1 MNTVN
6 AHTSERTYRISAVEK
21 AFVVLGLFS
30 TPPHRFTLSEIS
42 ARTQFSANQSFRL
55 LQTLVAVGYVRQ
67 IEDSKIY
74 CLGHRAFGLVPALFN
89 GDELILA
96 SREALDGVHAQT
108 GEIVSLVVLE
118 GDQSTI
124 CLYVRDDSDSPIVP
138 AGIGSLSGHLHA
150 GAVGRVLL
158 AYSDDAAVDRY
169 LDHNEP
175 LHTFTDR
182 TPKTREEV
190 WRFIRE
196 IRTQGIAV
204 SDGEVASGMY
214 GIAAPI
220 RNRTG
225 AVVAGITLA
234 ATISRSAPE
243 DRERHRALLTEAA
256 KRISSNLGYRAVVAL
271 G

>member
-1 MNTVN
+1 MVDAT
-6 AHTSERTYRISAVEK
+6 ERTYRISAVEK
-21 AFVVLGLFS
+21 AFAVLDLFS
-30 TPPHRFTLSEIS
+30 SPPHRFTLSEIS
-42 ARTQFSANQSFRL
+42 ARTLLSANQTFRL

-67 IEDSKIY
+67 IEDSKTY

-89 GDELILA
+89 GDDLILA
-96 SREALDGVHAQT
+96 SREALDWVHAET

-138 AGIGSLSGHLHA
+138 AGIGSASEHLHA
-150 GAVGRVLL
+150 GAVGKILL
-158 AYSDDAAVDRY
+158 AYCDDTAVSRY
-169 LDHNEP
+169 LDRNEP
-175 LHTFTDR
+175 LHIFTDR
-182 TPKTREEV
+182 TPKTRDEV
-190 WRFIRE
+190 WRSIHE
-196 IRTQGIAV
+196 IRAQGIAV
-204 SDGEVASGMY
+204 SDGEVAPGMY

-234 ATISRSAPE
+234 APVSRSAE
-243 DRERHRALLTEAA
+243 DARARHRTMLTDAA
-256 KRISSNLGYRAVVAL
+256 KRISSNLGYRAVKAL